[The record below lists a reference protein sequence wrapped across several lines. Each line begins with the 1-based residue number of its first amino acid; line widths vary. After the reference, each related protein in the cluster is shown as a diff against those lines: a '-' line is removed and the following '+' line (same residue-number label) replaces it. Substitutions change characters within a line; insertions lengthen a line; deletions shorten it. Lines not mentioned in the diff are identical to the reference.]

1 MIKFNVAFIN
11 TCTEVEGPFK
21 RLCIWF
27 QGCNRN
33 CKGCCNKALQPLKL
47 ANIISLED
55 LLEIIRKSKIENKI
69 EGITLSGG
77 EPLLQTGLVKLLEEV
92 KNLELG
98 IILFTGYQLNEIEDN
113 LKSQCDI
120 IIDGYFD
127 EQKIDNNRALV
138 GSLNQ
143 NINYISDRYTNE
155 KDWFYKKKN
164 LIEEINV
171 GNDIIFNGDKI

>member
-1 MIKFNVAFIN
+1 MIKFNVALIN

-33 CKGCCNKALQPLKL
+33 CKGCCNKTLQSLKP

-77 EPLLQTGLVKLLEEV
+77 EPLLQTDLVKLLEEV

-127 EQKIDNNRALV
+127 EQKLDNERTLV
-138 GSLNQ
+138 GSTNQ
-143 NINYISDRYTNE
+143 NINYISNRYLNQKE
-155 KDWFYKKKN
+155 WFYDKKG

-171 GNDIIFNGDKI
+171 GNDIFFNGDKI

>member
-1 MIKFNVAFIN
+1 MIKFNVALIN

-33 CKGCCNKALQPLKL
+33 CKDCCNKALQPLKP

-55 LLEIIRKSKIENKI
+55 LLKIIRKSKIENKI

-127 EQKIDNNRALV
+127 EHKIDNNRALV

-171 GNDIIFNGDKI
+171 GNGIIFNGDKI

>member
-1 MIKFNVAFIN
+1 MEWRYRYKQKICFNKN
-11 TCTEVEGPFK
+11 
-21 RLCIWF
+21 
-27 QGCNRN
+27 NRKWYN
-33 CKGCCNKALQPLKL
+33 CKGCCNKALQPLKPD
-47 ANIISLED
+47 NIISLED

-77 EPLLQTGLVKLLEEV
+77 EPRLQTGLVKLLEEV

-127 EQKIDNNRALV
+127 EQKIDNDRALV

>member
-1 MIKFNVAFIN
+1 MIKFNVALIN

-33 CKGCCNKALQPLKL
+33 CKGCCNKSLQPIEP
-47 ANIISLED
+47 ANIISLEG
-55 LLEIIRKSKIENKI
+55 LLEITRKSKIENKI

-77 EPLLQTGLVKLLEEV
+77 EPLLQTDLVKLLEEV

-98 IILFTGYQLNEIEDN
+98 IILFTGYQLNEIDDN
-113 LKSQCDI
+113 IKSQCDI

-143 NINYISDRYTNE
+143 NINYISDRYINE
-155 KDWFYKKKN
+155 KDWFYNKKN

>member
-1 MIKFNVAFIN
+1 MIKFNVALIN

-33 CKGCCNKALQPLKL
+33 CKGCCNKTLQSLKP

-77 EPLLQTGLVKLLEEV
+77 EPLLQTDLVKLLEEV

-127 EQKIDNNRALV
+127 EQKLDNERTLV
-138 GSLNQ
+138 GSTNQ
-143 NINYISDRYTNE
+143 NINYISNRYLNQKE
-155 KDWFYKKKN
+155 WFYDKKG
-164 LIEEINV
+164 LFEEINV
-171 GNDIIFNGDKI
+171 GNDIFFNGDKI

>member
-1 MIKFNVAFIN
+1 MIKFNVALIN

-27 QGCNRN
+27 QGCNRH
-33 CKGCCNKALQPLKL
+33 CKGCCNKALQPLKP

-55 LLEIIRKSKIENKI
+55 LLKIIRKSKIENKI

-127 EQKIDNNRALV
+127 EQKIDNDRALV

>member
-1 MIKFNVAFIN
+1 MIKFNVALIN

-27 QGCNRN
+27 QGCNRH
-33 CKGCCNKALQPLKL
+33 CKGCCNKALQPLKP

-55 LLEIIRKSKIENKI
+55 LLKIIRKSKIENKI

>member
-1 MIKFNVAFIN
+1 M
-11 TCTEVEGPFK
+11 
-21 RLCIWF
+21 
-27 QGCNRN
+27 RN
-33 CKGCCNKALQPLKL
+33 ASVHCWLLQ
-47 ANIISLED
+47 NILDRIS
-55 LLEIIRKSKIENKI
+55 IRE
-69 EGITLSGG
+69 E

-127 EQKIDNNRALV
+127 EQKIDNDRALV

>member
-1 MIKFNVAFIN
+1 MIKFNVALIN

-33 CKGCCNKALQPLKL
+33 CKGCCNKTLESLKPD
-47 ANIISLED
+47 NIISLED
-55 LLEIIRKSKIENKI
+55 LLKIIRKSKIENKI

-127 EQKIDNNRALV
+127 EQKIDNDRALV

>member
-1 MIKFNVAFIN
+1 MIKFNVALIN

-33 CKGCCNKALQPLKL
+33 CKGCCNKVLQPLKP

-55 LLEIIRKSKIENKI
+55 LLKIIRKSKIENKI

-127 EQKIDNNRALV
+127 EQKIDNDRALV

>member
-1 MIKFNVAFIN
+1 MIKFNVALIN
-11 TCTEVEGPFK
+11 ICTEVEGPFK

-33 CKGCCNKALQPLKL
+33 CKGCCNKALQPLKP

-69 EGITLSGG
+69 EGITLTGG
-77 EPLLQTGLVKLLEEV
+77 EPLLQIDLVKLLEEV
-92 KNLELG
+92 KSLGLG

-171 GNDIIFNGDKI
+171 GNDIIFNGDKL

>member
-1 MIKFNVAFIN
+1 MIKFNVALIN

-21 RLCIWF
+21 RWCIWF

-33 CKGCCNKALQPLKL
+33 CKGCCNKASQPLKP

-55 LLEIIRKSKIENKI
+55 LLKIIRKSKIENKI

-127 EQKIDNNRALV
+127 EQKIDNDRALV

>member
-1 MIKFNVAFIN
+1 MIKFNVALIN

-33 CKGCCNKALQPLKL
+33 CKGCCNKVLQPLKP

-55 LLEIIRKSKIENKI
+55 LLKIIRKSKIENKI

-98 IILFTGYQLNEIEDN
+98 IILFTGYQLNEIDDN

-127 EQKIDNNRALV
+127 EQKIDNDRALV

>member
-1 MIKFNVAFIN
+1 MIKFNVALIN
-11 TCTEVEGPFK
+11 TCTKVEGPFK

-33 CKGCCNKALQPLKL
+33 CKGCCNKVLQPLKP

-55 LLEIIRKSKIENKI
+55 LLKIIRKSKIENKI

-77 EPLLQTGLVKLLEEV
+77 EPLLQTDLVKLLEEV

-98 IILFTGYQLNEIEDN
+98 IILFTGYQLNEIDDN

-127 EQKIDNNRALV
+127 EQKIDNDRVLV

-143 NINYISDRYTNE
+143 NINYVSERYTNE

>member
-1 MIKFNVAFIN
+1 MLDFK
-11 TCTEVEGPFK
+11 PFQTVK
-21 RLCIWF
+21 ISTVISY
-27 QGCNRN
+27 
-33 CKGCCNKALQPLKL
+33 KYLK
-47 ANIISLED
+47 SLFFYSYFP
-55 LLEIIRKSKIENKI
+55 IPPQQ
-69 EGITLSGG
+69 TH

-98 IILFTGYQLNEIEDN
+98 IILFTGYQLNEIDDN
-113 LKSQCDI
+113 IKSQCDI

-143 NINYISDRYTNE
+143 NINYISDRYINE
-155 KDWFYKKKN
+155 KDWFYNKKN

-171 GNDIIFNGDKI
+171 GNDIIFNGDKL

>member
-1 MIKFNVAFIN
+1 M
-11 TCTEVEGPFK
+11 
-21 RLCIWF
+21 
-27 QGCNRN
+27 RN
-33 CKGCCNKALQPLKL
+33 ASVHCWLLR
-47 ANIISLED
+47 NIIDKIS
-55 LLEIIRKSKIENKI
+55 IRE
-69 EGITLSGG
+69 E

>member
-1 MIKFNVAFIN
+1 MIKFNVALIN

-33 CKGCCNKALQPLKL
+33 CKGCCNKSLQPIEP
-47 ANIISLED
+47 ANIISLEG
-55 LLEIIRKSKIENKI
+55 LLEITRKSKIKNKI

-127 EQKIDNNRALV
+127 EQKIDNDRALV

>member
-1 MIKFNVAFIN
+1 MIKFNVALIN

-33 CKGCCNKALQPLKL
+33 CKGCCNKVLQPLKP

-55 LLEIIRKSKIENKI
+55 LLKIIRKSKIENKI

-98 IILFTGYQLNEIEDN
+98 IILFTGYQLNEIDDN

-120 IIDGYFD
+120 IIDDYFD

-143 NINYISDRYTNE
+143 NINYISNRYTNE
-155 KDWFYKKKN
+155 KNWFYKKKN

>member
-1 MIKFNVAFIN
+1 MIKFNVALIN

-33 CKGCCNKALQPLKL
+33 CRGCCNKTLQPLKP
-47 ANIISLED
+47 ANIISLGD

-69 EGITLSGG
+69 EGVTLSGG
-77 EPLLQTGLVKLLEEV
+77 EPLLQIDLVKLLEEV
-92 KNLELG
+92 KSLGLG
-98 IILFTGYQLNEIEDN
+98 IILFTGYQLNEIDDN
-113 LKSQCDI
+113 LKNQCDI

-127 EQKIDNNRALV
+127 EQKIDNNSALV
-138 GSLNQ
+138 GSVNQ
-143 NINYISDRYTNE
+143 NINYISDRYVNE
-155 KDWFYKKKN
+155 KDWFYNKKN

>member
-1 MIKFNVAFIN
+1 MRNASVHCWLLRNIN
-11 TCTEVEGPFK
+11 D
-21 RLCIWF
+21 
-27 QGCNRN
+27 
-33 CKGCCNKALQPLKL
+33 
-47 ANIISLED
+47 NIS
-55 LLEIIRKSKIENKI
+55 IRE
-69 EGITLSGG
+69 E

-127 EQKIDNNRALV
+127 EQKIDNDRALV

>member
-1 MIKFNVAFIN
+1 M
-11 TCTEVEGPFK
+11 
-21 RLCIWF
+21 
-27 QGCNRN
+27 RN
-33 CKGCCNKALQPLKL
+33 ASVHCWLLR
-47 ANIISLED
+47 NIIDKIS
-55 LLEIIRKSKIENKI
+55 IRE
-69 EGITLSGG
+69 E

-127 EQKIDNNRALV
+127 EQKIDNDRALV

>member
-1 MIKFNVAFIN
+1 MIKFNVALIN

-33 CKGCCNKALQPLKL
+33 CKGCCNKALQPLKS

-127 EQKIDNNRALV
+127 EQKIDNDRALV

>member
-1 MIKFNVAFIN
+1 MIKFNVALIN

-33 CKGCCNKALQPLKL
+33 CKGCCNKTLQSLKP

-77 EPLLQTGLVKLLEEV
+77 EPLLQTDLVKLLEEV

-127 EQKIDNNRALV
+127 EQKLDNERTLV
-138 GSLNQ
+138 GSTNQ
-143 NINYISDRYTNE
+143 NINYISNRYLNQNE
-155 KDWFYKKKN
+155 WFYDKKG
-164 LIEEINV
+164 LFEEINV
-171 GNDIIFNGDKI
+171 GNDIFFNGDKI

>member
-1 MIKFNVAFIN
+1 M
-11 TCTEVEGPFK
+11 
-21 RLCIWF
+21 
-27 QGCNRN
+27 RN
-33 CKGCCNKALQPLKL
+33 ASVHCWLLR
-47 ANIISLED
+47 NIIDKIS
-55 LLEIIRKSKIENKI
+55 IRE
-69 EGITLSGG
+69 E

-127 EQKIDNNRALV
+127 EQKIDNDRALV

-171 GNDIIFNGDKI
+171 GNGIIFNGDKI

>member
-1 MIKFNVAFIN
+1 MIKFNVALIN
-11 TCTEVEGPFK
+11 TCTKVEGPFK

-33 CKGCCNKALQPLKL
+33 CKGCCNKVLQPLKP

-55 LLEIIRKSKIENKI
+55 LLKIIRKSKIENKI

-127 EQKIDNNRALV
+127 EQKIDNDRALV

-171 GNDIIFNGDKI
+171 GSYIFFNGDKI

>member
-1 MIKFNVAFIN
+1 MIKFNVALIN

-77 EPLLQTGLVKLLEEV
+77 EPLLQTGLVKLIEEV

-171 GNDIIFNGDKI
+171 GSYIFFNGDKI